1 MNQEDISGDE
11 LSDIVIC
18 FRYVP
23 VLLCQQPDNVFNATE
38 WSCKMINQEFFHA
51 IHDATIF
58 NDGQLD
64 NLLIASYEG
73 INWLYFN
80 PESEQWKIE
89 HVGDGEQEKIPQ
101 AIYWCN
107 GDIDVGRI
115 ENEPL
120 PYMVAIKPFHG
131 NVISAYVKNTKNS
144 LKNIQWKRYTLDV
157 YGYPNDNGES
167 SAHYIACGDFDK
179 DGDDEFLVAL

>member
-1 MNQEDISGDE
+1 
-11 LSDIVIC
+11 
-18 FRYVP
+18 
-23 VLLCQQPDNVFNATE
+23 
-38 WSCKMINQEFFHA
+38 MINQEFFHA

-179 DGDDEFLVAL
+179 DRDDEFLVAL